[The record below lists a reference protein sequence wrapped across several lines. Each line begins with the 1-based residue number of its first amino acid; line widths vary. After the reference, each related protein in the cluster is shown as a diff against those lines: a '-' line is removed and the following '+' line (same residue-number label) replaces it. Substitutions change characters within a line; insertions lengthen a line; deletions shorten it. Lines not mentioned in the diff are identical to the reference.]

1 MSSPNHCPSCNIEWE
16 EKQTITEHFV
26 NEGYTLSKAVQTGAM
41 YGCTPNTPQHFGVN
55 VVGIEIQGQYD
66 GVSYWKCTSCGTV
79 FDRWTMK
86 PVDNRW
92 ELGT

>member
-1 MSSPNHCPSCNIEWE
+1 
-16 EKQTITEHFV
+16 
-26 NEGYTLSKAVQTGAM
+26 M
-41 YGCTPNTPQHFGVN
+41 YGCTPSTPQHFSVN

-66 GVSYWKCTSCGTV
+66 GVSYWKCTPCGTV

>member
-1 MSSPNHCPSCNIEWE
+1 VSSPNHCPSCNIEWE

-55 VVGIEIQGQYD
+55 VV
-66 GVSYWKCTSCGTV
+66 V
-79 FDRWTMK
+79 FVHSMHSTQLKRKMTE
-86 PVDNRW
+86 NN
-92 ELGT
+92 